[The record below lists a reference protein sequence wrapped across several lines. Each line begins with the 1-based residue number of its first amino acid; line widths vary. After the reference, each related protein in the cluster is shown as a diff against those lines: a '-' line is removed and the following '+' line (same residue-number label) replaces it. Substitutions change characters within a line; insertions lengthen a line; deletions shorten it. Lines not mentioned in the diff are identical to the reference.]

1 MNPGNVG
8 DDQPTVSAGVASVRF
23 VNFNQDYSSLA
34 VGTHM
39 GYRLFT
45 INSIDKIEQIYEVE
59 IGDVLIVERL
69 FSSSLVTL
77 VTQALPRRLQVCHF
91 KKGTKVCEYDYTNT
105 IVAVRL
111 NRARLVVCLEESL
124 YIHNIRDMKL
134 IHTIRDT
141 PANPRGV
148 CALSVNSDLS
158 YLAYPGS
165 ATIGELQVFDA
176 LNLQAKTMLPAHDS
190 PVAAVAFS
198 VAGTQVATASE
209 KGTVIRVFNIKDGSK
224 AYELRRGL
232 KRCAQISSMCFSPDA
247 QFLALSSNTETIHVF
262 RLTETVAQPAPP
274 KTDDGGGWMGYL
286 SKAVTASAS
295 YLPSQVTEVLNQGR
309 AFATVHL
316 PVPGLRGVCGLVTI
330 KKQLRLLVAAADG
343 YLYVYNVDTNE
354 GGDCNLIKQ
363 HRLDGRLDS
372 DLGEPTGPDA
382 RHSPS
387 PAEPPPGL
395 TNSYAGV
402 LRGRASDDS
411 MTESEKRTEMRTATE
426 TPPTDGPYQ
435 LHDED
440 EFPPMA

>member
-1 MNPGNVG
+1 
-8 DDQPTVSAGVASVRF
+8 
-23 VNFNQDYSSLA
+23 
-34 VGTHM
+34 M

-45 INSIDKIEQIYEVE
+45 INGVDKIEQIYEVE

-69 FSSSLVTL
+69 FSSSLVTI

-158 YLAYPGS
+158 YFAYPGS
-165 ATIGELQVFDA
+165 ASIGELQVFDA

-190 PVAAVAFS
+190 PVAAVAFNVGGS
-198 VAGTQVATASE
+198 QVATASE

-232 KRCAQISSMCFSPDA
+232 KRCAQISSMGFSPDS

-262 RLTETVAQPAPP
+262 RLTETPAQPVPTKP
-274 KTDDGGGWMGYL
+274 DDGGWMGYL

-316 PVPGLRGVCGLVTI
+316 PVPGLKGVCGLVTI

-372 DLGEPTGPDA
+372 ELTDPASAEGRL
-382 RHSPS
+382 SPS
-387 PAEPPPGL
+387 PAD
-395 TNSYAGV
+395 T
-402 LRGRASDDS
+402 ASD
-411 MTESEKRTEMRTATE
+411 SEKRSEMRAATE
-426 TPPTDGPYQ
+426 TPPSDGPYQ
-435 LHDED
+435 LQDED
-440 EFPPMA
+440 EFPAMS

>member
-1 MNPGNVG
+1 
-8 DDQPTVSAGVASVRF
+8 
-23 VNFNQDYSSLA
+23 
-34 VGTHM
+34 VGTHT

-141 PANPRGV
+141 PANARGV
-148 CALSVNSDLS
+148 CALSVSS
-158 YLAYPGS
+158 EHCYLAYPGS

-190 PVAAVAFS
+190 PVAAVAFNA
-198 VAGTQVATASE
+198 AGTQVATASE

-262 RLTETVAQPAPP
+262 KLSETAAPPAPA
-274 KTDDGGGWMGYL
+274 KADEGTWMGYL

-295 YLPSQVTEVLNQGR
+295 YLPTQVTEVLNQGR

-316 PVPGLRGVCGLVTI
+316 PVPGLKGVCGLVTI

-343 YLYVYNVDTNE
+343 YLYVYNVDTTE
-354 GGDCNLIKQ
+354 GGDCTLIKQ
-363 HRLDGRLDS
+363 HRLDGRLEG
-372 DLGEPTGPDA
+372 DLADAAASEEPAA
-382 RHSPS
+382 RAGHSPS
-387 PAEPPPGL
+387 PPQAVPGL
-395 TNSYAGV
+395 ESSYAGI
-402 LRGRASDDS
+402 LRGRGAADS
-411 MTESEKRTEMRTATE
+411 GMTESEKYSEMRAATE
-426 TPPTDGPYQ
+426 SPPSEGPYQ
-435 LHDED
+435 LHDEE
-440 EFPPMA
+440 EFPPMS